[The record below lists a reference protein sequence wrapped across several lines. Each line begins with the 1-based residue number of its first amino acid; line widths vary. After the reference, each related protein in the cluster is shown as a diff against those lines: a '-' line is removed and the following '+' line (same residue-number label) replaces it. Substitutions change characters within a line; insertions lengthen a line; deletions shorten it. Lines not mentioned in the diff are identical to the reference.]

1 MWARVTTIEGS
12 PDQADLAVKV
22 AEEDVIPTAK
32 QWQGF
37 SGGWWL
43 LDRTTGR
50 ILAMTLWDSEESM
63 NASAEAATQLR
74 TDSTEQIGGKIAS
87 VENYEVVAQA

>member
-12 PDQADLAVKV
+12 PDQADIAIKLV
-22 AEEDVIPTAK
+22 EENVIPTAK

-43 LDRTTGR
+43 LDRDSGR
-50 ILAMTLWDSEESM
+50 MMAVTLWDSQETL
-63 NASAEAATQLR
+63 NASAESATTLR
-74 TDSTEQIGGKIAS
+74 TDTTEELGSKIVS
-87 VENYEVVAQA
+87 VESYEVVAKV